1 MESFY
6 LIYTMEKTLF
16 YVIFEVLKI
25 EQELKEGS
33 TVKTG
38 ERLIGLY
45 NSIQKTVTFTDINGE
60 EYIFP
65 EKICTIISKL

>member
-1 MESFY
+1 
-6 LIYTMEKTLF
+6 MEKTLF

-45 NSIQKTVTFTDINGE
+45 NLIEKNVTYANVDFR
-60 EYIFP
+60 
-65 EKICTIISKL
+65 C

>member
-1 MESFY
+1 
-6 LIYTMEKTLF
+6 MEKTLF

-25 EQELKEGS
+25 EQELKEDS

-45 NSIQKTVTFTDINGE
+45 NSIEKTVTYTDVSGE
-60 EYIFP
+60 EYVFP
-65 EKICTIISKL
+65 EKECSIISKL

>member
-1 MESFY
+1 
-6 LIYTMEKTLF
+6 MEKTLF
-16 YVIFEVLKI
+16 YVIFEVLNI

-45 NSIQKTVTFTDINGE
+45 NSIEKTVTYTDVNGE
-60 EYIFP
+60 EYVFP
-65 EKICTIISKL
+65 EKTCTIISKL